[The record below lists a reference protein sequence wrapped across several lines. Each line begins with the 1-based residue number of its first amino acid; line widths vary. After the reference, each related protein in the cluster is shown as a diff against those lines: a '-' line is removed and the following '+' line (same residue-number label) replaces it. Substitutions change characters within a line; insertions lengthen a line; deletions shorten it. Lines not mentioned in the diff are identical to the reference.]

1 MKLVFCFQRAS
12 LTRAFKEKITF
23 AKSPLFY
30 GDTQR
35 VLNYAL
41 LFFNCM
47 PNLMG
52 SYWNCDALREHELS
66 QASARFPYMWTS
78 IFMDLY
84 LKIYS
89 SPLLHTAN
97 VACASARECEVH
109 ESIYRKGMGWSL
121 LSCLFCSLCTGP
133 ESFYREFAFEVPTPT
148 AQQEHKSTLTNSS
161 FTATSSKSKETGEFS
176 PPNRRTSSREAVKDP
191 SPSPP
196 WKQREE
202 SPIPSPRQSKY

>member
-1 MKLVFCFQRAS
+1 
-12 LTRAFKEKITF
+12 
-23 AKSPLFY
+23 
-30 GDTQR
+30 
-35 VLNYAL
+35 
-41 LFFNCM
+41 M

-78 IFMDLY
+78 IFMDMD

-89 SPLLHTAN
+89 SPLLHIAN

-109 ESIYRKGMGWSL
+109 KSIYRKGMGWSL

-148 AQQEHKSTLTNSS
+148 AQQQQHKSTLTSSRFCSNSS
-161 FTATSSKSKETGEFS
+161 NSKETGEFPTPNS
-176 PPNRRTSSREAVKDP
+176 RTATEKRSKTLPPSF
-191 SPSPP
+191 
-196 WKQREE
+196 REE
-202 SPIPSPRQSKY
+202 TAKNHQFFASNQSKY